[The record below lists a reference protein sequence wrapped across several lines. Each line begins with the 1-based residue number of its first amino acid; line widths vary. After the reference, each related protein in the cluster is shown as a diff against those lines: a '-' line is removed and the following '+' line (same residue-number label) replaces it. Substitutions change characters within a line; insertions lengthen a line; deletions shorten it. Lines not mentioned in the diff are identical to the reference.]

1 MQVELLVAI
10 RDSSAPRKRTD
21 TSRASEGELNWYCV
35 GQQAS
40 RGSADFSDETSFRL
54 VREIVTV
61 ASGINL

>member
-1 MQVELLVAI
+1 VH
-10 RDSSAPRKRTD
+10 SAQAYRHTHMGR

-35 GQQAS
+35 GQQEG
-40 RGSADFSDETSFRL
+40 RGGADFSDETSFRL